1 MLVLLL
7 LLMLSL
13 PLLVLLLLLPLASP
27 LLLLRFLSPRLAIA
41 VAAAVSPEEDEAPL
55 QLTPAPPEEVA
66 AGPLQLTVQCPV
78 EALAEKA
85 TCASLR
91 HLSGRAAGPPI
102 HVYLVVPTT
111 SPIQPTSPNHLCRA
125 SIAKKNRV
133 SDVECPVEAPAAT
146 RGPGSLRVR
155 PY

>member
-78 EALAEKA
+78 AAPAEEQLVPA
-85 TCASLR
+85 CA
-91 HLSGRAAGPPI
+91 
-102 HVYLVVPTT
+102 T
-111 SPIQPTSPNHLCRA
+111 SPAEQQGPLFM
-125 SIAKKNRV
+125 SI
-133 SDVECPVEAPAAT
+133 
-146 RGPGSLRVR
+146 
-155 PY
+155 